1 MSNAKPVRID
11 LVADFVC
18 PWCWLGWRN
27 WIAAKKLAPDIR
39 TEITWRPYEL
49 DPTLP
54 VEGAPYR
61 DYMKAKFAGSNA
73 DHWKAMRTHLEAAGP
88 GVGIDFRFDAITR
101 RPNTINAHRLIRWA
115 RGQSAKKAD
124 TVAEGLF
131 AAFFRDGQD
140 IGNADILTDIATEAG
155 LDREI
160 VADLLASDRDVADVK
175 EEANFF
181 RQLGVTGV
189 PSFIFEGQF
198 AVPGAAEPAVL
209 ADALKQA
216 AALPPRD

>member
-1 MSNAKPVRID
+1 MPGPVRID

-27 WIAAKKLAPDIR
+27 WMAAKKLAPDIKS
-39 TEITWRPYEL
+39 EVTWRPYEL

-54 VEGAPYR
+54 EEGAPYR
-61 DYMKAKFAGSNA
+61 DYMKAKFSGQNA
-73 DHWKAMRTHLEAAGP
+73 EHWKAMRTHLEAAAP
-88 GVGIDFRFDAITR
+88 EAGIDFRFDSIAR
-101 RPNTINAHRLIRWA
+101 RPSTINAHRVIRWA

-124 TVAEGLF
+124 AVAEGLF
-131 AAFFRDGQD
+131 AAFFRDGRD
-140 IGNADILTDIATEAG
+140 IGDTSVLTGIAADAG

-160 VADLLASDRDVADVK
+160 VADLLASDRDKADVR

-198 AVPGAAEPAVL
+198 AVPGAAEPQVL
-209 ADALKQA
+209 ADALRQA
-216 AALPPRD
+216 ASLPERE

>member
-1 MSNAKPVRID
+1 MPAPVRID

-27 WIAAKKLAPDIR
+27 WMAAKKLAPDIR
-39 TEITWRPYEL
+39 SEVSWRPYEL

-54 VEGAPYR
+54 EEGAPYR
-61 DYMKAKFAGSNA
+61 DYMKAKFSGQNA
-73 DHWKAMRTHLEAAGP
+73 EHWKAMRTHLEAAAP
-88 GVGIDFRFDAITR
+88 EAGIDFRFDSIAR
-101 RPNTINAHRLIRWA
+101 RPSTINAHRVIRWA

-124 TVAEGLF
+124 AVAEGLF
-131 AAFFRDGQD
+131 AAFFRDGRD
-140 IGNADILTDIATEAG
+140 IGDTSVLTGIAADAG

-160 VADLLASDRDVADVK
+160 VADLLASDRDKADVR

-198 AVPGAAEPAVL
+198 AVPGAAEPQVL
-209 ADALKQA
+209 ADALRQA
-216 AALPPRD
+216 ASLPGRE